1 MTEQITD
8 DEIQKL
14 EEELKELEDKGTA
27 SSDSPKSKDKDNQ
40 YKFFRDILTLRD
52 TTRVGNLQNMEMG
65 AMKLGVRHYQE
76 IANYAQ
82 MEGLHK
88 VYDYLM
94 VKSQIVT
101 ATSMSKKGFWSELFM
116 TQIKREKKDKAQD
129 EKKRGLFSGKPKEEG
144 E

>member
-1 MTEQITD
+1 MTEQVTD
-8 DEIQKL
+8 DEIKKL
-14 EEELKELEDKGTA
+14 EEELKEMEEKGNL

-40 YKFFRDILTLRD
+40 YKFFRDILTLND

-76 IANYAQ
+76 IATYAK
-82 MEGLHK
+82 MEGLSK
-88 VYDYLM
+88 VHDYLM

-116 TQIKREKKDKAQD
+116 TQIKREKKDKPKD
-129 EKKRGLFSGKPKEEG
+129 EKKKGLFSKKSEEEG